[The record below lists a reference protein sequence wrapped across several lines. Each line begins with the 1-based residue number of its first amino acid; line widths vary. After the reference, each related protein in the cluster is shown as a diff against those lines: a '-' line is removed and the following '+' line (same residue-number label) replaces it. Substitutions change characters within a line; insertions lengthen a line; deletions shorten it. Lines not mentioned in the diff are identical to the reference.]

1 MESKSPL
8 ASELP
13 LDVLR
18 IIFIYVR
25 KAGKNPNI
33 YDRGARRSLHSC
45 LLVNRQWCQAAVP
58 ILWRNS
64 FYYCTLGSSKLI
76 DTYISCFN
84 TDERN
89 ELTSKGFILKRSPRY
104 RRSTFPYAA
113 MLKRLDY
120 DRFCGS
126 VDLWCS
132 CTDQE
137 LYNARVLLMRA
148 LLRLFLTRSV
158 ILLHLVLGEWFEKTT
173 TDLKY
178 RRIIEDE
185 FQVLLEPVRKLRI
198 KGNFVK
204 DRILNGLSEPC
215 KNLDKLFVYL
225 SNSSRNPNYK
235 DESTSL
241 QKIIESQTRLKSL
254 KLGNVLLSALLPALP
269 SQSKSLRS
277 INLLDVTF
285 TENMPWND
293 LFECKNLEKI
303 KFRDCIGFGNNMI
316 NSFTSAIFP
325 KLKLLAI
332 VGECRTEDD
341 ELLTKDDCH
350 ILVEW
355 GLDQGAL
362 VTIGD
367 WNCVYGWVKFGQT
380 VHEFAFIWEYA
391 ERFNNIYRQYL
402 DCLSKRTEEFQT
414 FM

>member
-1 MESKSPL
+1 METKSSL
-8 ASELP
+8 ASQLP

-25 KAGKNPNI
+25 KAGKNPTK
-33 YDRGARRSLHSC
+33 YDH
-45 LLVNRQWCQAAVP
+45 
-58 ILWRNS
+58 
-64 FYYCTLGSSKLI
+64 
-76 DTYISCFN
+76 TYISCFN

-89 ELTSKGFILKRSPRY
+89 ELTSKGFILKKSSRY

-137 LYNARVLLMRA
+137 PYNARVLLMRA

-185 FQVLLEPVRKLRI
+185 FQNLLEPVRKLRI

-225 SNSSRNPNYK
+225 SHSSQNSNYK
-235 DESTSL
+235 DETLSL

-254 KLGNVLLSALLPALP
+254 KLGNVPLSALLPALP
-269 SQSKSLRS
+269 TQSKSLRS

-285 TENMPWND
+285 TDNILWAD

-303 KFRDCIGFGNNMI
+303 KFRDCIGF
-316 NSFTSAIFP
+316 
-325 KLKLLAI
+325 
-332 VGECRTEDD
+332 ECRTEDG

-350 ILVEW
+350 GLVEW
-355 GLDQGAL
+355 GLEQGAL
-362 VTIGD
+362 VTVGNWD
-367 WNCVYGWVKFGQT
+367 CVDGWIKLGQT
-380 VHEFAFIWEYA
+380 VHEFAFLWEYS

-402 DCLSKRTEEFQT
+402 DFLSKRTEEFQA

>member
-1 MESKSPL
+1 MESKSSL

-13 LDVLR
+13 LDLT
-18 IIFIYVR
+18 
-25 KAGKNPNI
+25 GN
-33 YDRGARRSLHSC
+33 GARLPFPSSG
-45 LLVNRQWCQAAVP
+45 A
-58 ILWRNS
+58 ILS
-64 FYYCTLGSSKLI
+64 TIVALEI
-76 DTYISCFN
+76 P
-84 TDERN
+84 
-89 ELTSKGFILKRSPRY
+89 GFVLKRSSRY

-185 FQVLLEPVRKLRI
+185 FQILLEPVRKLRI

-215 KNLDKLFVYL
+215 KNL
-225 SNSSRNPNYK
+225 
-235 DESTSL
+235 
-241 QKIIESQTRLKSL
+241 
-254 KLGNVLLSALLPALP
+254 
-269 SQSKSLRS
+269 SLRS

-285 TENMPWND
+285 TDNIPWSD

-303 KFRDCIGFGNNMI
+303 KFRDCIGFENG
-316 NSFTSAIFP
+316 
-325 KLKLLAI
+325 
-332 VGECRTEDD
+332 

-350 ILVEW
+350 MLVEW

-362 VTIGD
+362 VTVGNWD
-367 WNCVYGWVKFGQT
+367 CVDGWVKFGQT
-380 VHEFAFIWEYA
+380 VHG
-391 ERFNNIYRQYL
+391 
-402 DCLSKRTEEFQT
+402 
-414 FM
+414 M

>member
-1 MESKSPL
+1 MESKSSL

-25 KAGKNPNI
+25 KAGKHPNT
-33 YDRGARRSLHSC
+33 YDRGARRNLHSC

-64 FYYCTLGSSKLI
+64 FYYCSLGNSRLI

-84 TDERN
+84 SDERN
-89 ELTSKGFILKRSPRY
+89 ELTSRGFVLKRSSRY

-185 FQVLLEPVRKLRI
+185 FQNLLEPVRKLRI

-225 SNSSRNPNYK
+225 SHSSRNCNYNN
-235 DESTSL
+235 ESVSL

-254 KLGNVLLSALLPALP
+254 KLGNVPLSVLLPALP
-269 SQSKSLRS
+269 AQSKSLRS

-285 TENMPWND
+285 TENVSWTD

-303 KFRDCIGFGNNMI
+303 KFRDCIGFGKNMI
-316 NSFTSAIFP
+316 TSFTSAIFP

-332 VGECRTEDD
+332 VGECRTEDG

-350 ILVEW
+350 MLVEW

-362 VTIGD
+362 VTVGNWD
-367 WNCVYGWVKFGQT
+367 CVDGWVKFGQT
-380 VHEFAFIWEYA
+380 VHG
-391 ERFNNIYRQYL
+391 
-402 DCLSKRTEEFQT
+402 
-414 FM
+414 M